1 MFRAVIVVAA
11 GVVLTGCA
19 SAPPP
24 APEPL
29 ALNGTLD
36 LSKPGIGIRVADISE
51 TLVCE
56 AQYASGK
63 LPETLSLPLTCS
75 EGRSGTL
82 YLTKTPELRGT
93 VTLVGGQVG
102 DVTFPAPAAPA
113 PPPPPA
119 PAPVV
124 ASPVIVPALS
134 VSTSAPPYH
143 RSTGHVRHRPA
154 STGYVYVRAH
164 TRRATYV
171 RPHYRAGKYVSGH
184 YRSGSSVR
192 AHYRRRR

>member
-1 MFRAVIVVAA
+1 MLRVAIVVAA
-11 GVVLTGCA
+11 SLVLTGCA

-56 AQYASGK
+56 AHYASGNF
-63 LPETLSLPLTCS
+63 PETLSLPLTCS

-82 YLTKTPELRGT
+82 YLTKAPELRGT
-93 VTLVGGQVG
+93 VTFVGGQLA
-102 DVTFPAPAAPA
+102 DVTFPSPAAAAPA
-113 PPPPPA
+113 VAPAVVVPAPSVSYSPPPSGRA
-119 PAPVV
+119 
-124 ASPVIVPALS
+124 
-134 VSTSAPPYH
+134 T
-143 RSTGHVRHRPA
+143 THVRHRSG

-171 RPHYRAGKYVSGH
+171 RPHYRSGKYVSGH

-192 AHYRRRR
+192 GHYRRRR

>member
-11 GVVLTGCA
+11 SLILTGCA
-19 SAPPP
+19 SVPAP

-36 LSKPGIGIRVADISE
+36 LGKPGIGIRVADISE

-56 AQYASGK
+56 AHYASGK

-75 EGRSGTL
+75 EGRSGTI
-82 YLTKTPELRGT
+82 YLTKAPELRGT
-93 VTLVGGQVG
+93 VTFVSGQLG
-102 DVTFPAPAAPA
+102 EVTFTPPAALAPAPAAP
-113 PPPPPA
+113 PPA
-119 PAPVV
+119 VTP
-124 ASPVIVPALS
+124 PVIVPAPS
-134 VSTSAPPYH
+134 VSYSAPPTH
-143 RSTGHVRHRPA
+143 RAYVRHRSV
-154 STGYVYVRAH
+154 STGYVHVRAH

-171 RPHYRAGKYVSGH
+171 RPHYRNGRYVSGH
-184 YRSGSSVR
+184 YRSGSHVR

>member
-1 MFRAVIVVAA
+1 MFRVFIYAAVS
-11 GVVLTGCA
+11 VVLTGCA

-51 TLVCE
+51 TLVCD

-82 YLTKTPELRGT
+82 YLTKAPELRGT
-93 VTLVGGQVG
+93 VTFVGGQLG
-102 DVTFPAPAAPA
+102 NVTFPPPAAPA
-113 PPPPPA
+113 PAVAPAVVVPAPSVSYLPPPSGR
-119 PAPVV
+119 V
-124 ASPVIVPALS
+124 
-134 VSTSAPPYH
+134 TTY
-143 RSTGHVRHRPA
+143 VRHRSG
-154 STGYVYVRAH
+154 STGYVRAH

-171 RPHYRAGKYVSGH
+171 RPHYRNGKYVSGH

-192 AHYRRRR
+192 GHYRRRR

>member
-1 MFRAVIVVAA
+1 MFRVFIVAA
-11 GVVLTGCA
+11 ASLVLTGCA
-19 SAPPP
+19 AAPAP

-56 AQYASGK
+56 AHYASGK

-82 YLTKTPELRGT
+82 YLTKAPELRGA
-93 VTLVGGQVG
+93 VTFVGGQLAE
-102 DVTFPAPAAPA
+102 VTFAPPAAPA
-113 PPPPPA
+113 PPPPAPA
-119 PAPVV
+119 PAV
-124 ASPVIVPALS
+124 ASPVLVPAPS

-143 RSTGHVRHRPA
+143 RSTGQVRHRPA

-171 RPHYRAGKYVSGH
+171 RPHYRAGRYVSGH

>member
-1 MFRAVIVVAA
+1 MFRSFILALT
-11 GVVLTGCA
+11 GVVLAGCA
-19 SAPPP
+19 SAPPPP

-36 LSKPGIGIRVADISE
+36 LSKPGIGIRVADVSE

-56 AQYASGK
+56 THYASGK

-82 YLTKTPELRGT
+82 YLTNAPELRGT
-93 VTLVGGQVG
+93 VTFIGGRLG
-102 DVTFPAPAAPA
+102 EVTFAPPANLAPRPIA
-113 PPPPPA
+113 PPPAVAPAVVVPA
-119 PAPVV
+119 P
-124 ASPVIVPALS
+124 S
-134 VSTSAPPYH
+134 VSYSAPPTHRATVRH
-143 RSTGHVRHRPA
+143 RST
-154 STGYVYVRAH
+154 STGYVHVRAH

-171 RPHYRAGKYVSGH
+171 RPHYRSGRYVSGH

-192 AHYRRRR
+192 GHYRRRR